1 MTTDAPTGAGPRLP
15 LAIVLVVLA
24 ALVASATSLGNG
36 FALDDLPM
44 IVDNPRI
51 RSLASPMEFFEGT
64 YWSTPGLRAAAWRP
78 LTLLAF
84 AVQYAIG
91 DGTPLAFHVTS
102 VVLNAAVAAAV
113 LVFLRALVPA
123 GPALIG
129 ALLFAV
135 HPVHVEAVANVV
147 GQAELWVALFVVAAL
162 ALYAHGR
169 RRGALGVPAA
179 LGIVVCFVLALG
191 FKEHALVLPALLLA
205 LEVLVLRPACGA
217 PAEGWLRIRV
227 LHYALTSLAVLWFVT
242 QMEQVGGV
250 NAGSPHAA
258 LAGRGML
265 ERAWIML
272 ALLPEFVRL
281 FVWPVRLYAD
291 YAPQLVPVL
300 PTPAPAHVLGAV
312 CVLGWAAALG
322 LSWRRLPVVALG
334 LVWLPISL
342 ALVANVLV
350 PTGIL
355 LAERTLLLPSV
366 GVVLVV
372 AALGAALWPRLLAL
386 PPGVPRVTL
395 VATAGLVVIAASH
408 SAQRNLVWK
417 DNLTLVTTLVTDA
430 PQSSRAQFWLAD
442 ELIRQQELAAGEVAL
457 RRAMALW
464 PEYPNVPLA
473 LAATY
478 QSTGHCEAAL
488 PLFEKVIALDPTNAS
503 AHFGYAGCLFSVG
516 RLTDARMEALRGAAK
531 ARNGTAFRIVLY
543 AADSALVATD
553 SVRGNNFWLRRQAQ
567 QPARVGGP
575 GA

>member
-1 MTTDAPTGAGPRLP
+1 MPDDAPEGAGLRLP
-15 LAIVLVVLA
+15 VAVLLVVAAALA
-24 ALVASATSLGNG
+24 ASVTSLGNG

-44 IVDNPRI
+44 IVDNARI
-51 RSLASPMEFFEGT
+51 RSLADPLGFFEGT
-64 YWSTPGLRAAAWRP
+64 YWATPGLRAAAWRP

-84 AVQYAIG
+84 AVQYALG
-91 DGTPLAFHVTS
+91 DGGPWAFHATS
-102 VVLNAAVAAAV
+102 VVLNAAVSVAV
-113 LVFLRALVPA
+113 LLFLRALLPA

-135 HPVHVEAVANVV
+135 HPVHVEAVANAV

-162 ALYAHGR
+162 ALYAYGR
-169 RRGALGVPAA
+169 RGGEVGIAGS
-179 LGIVVCFVLALG
+179 LGIVACFALALG

-205 LEVLVLRPACGA
+205 LEVAVLRTSCPA
-217 PAEGWLRIRV
+217 PASWVRV
-227 LHYALTSLAVLWFVT
+227 RALHYALASIAVLWFVT

-250 NAGSPHAA
+250 NAGAPHAA
-258 LAGRGML
+258 LLGRTMG
-265 ERAWIML
+265 ERSWIML
-272 ALLPEFVRL
+272 ALVPEFLRL

-300 PTPAPAHVLGAV
+300 PTPVLAHVWGAV
-312 CVLGWAAALG
+312 CVFGWAAALG
-322 LSWRRLPVVALG
+322 LAWRRLPVVAFG
-334 LVWLPISL
+334 LLWLPIAL

-366 GVVLVV
+366 GVVMI
-372 AALGAALWPRLLAL
+372 AAGLGAALWPRLVSA
-386 PPGVPRVTL
+386 PPGVPRVLL
-395 VATAGLVVIAASH
+395 VATAGLIVLAASH
-408 SAQRNLVWK
+408 SAQRSVVWK

-442 ELIRQQELAAGEVAL
+442 ELIQQQELASGEVAL

-478 QSTGHCEAAL
+478 QSTGHCDAAL
-488 PLFEKVIALDPTNAS
+488 PLFERVIALDPTNAS
-503 AHFGYAGCLFSVG
+503 AHFGYAGCLLNVG

-531 ARNGTAFRIVLY
+531 ARSATAFRIVLF
-543 AADSALVATD
+543 AADSALAATD
-553 SVRGNNFWLRRQAQ
+553 SVRGNNWWVRRQA
-567 QPARVGGP
+567 RLGGP
-575 GA
+575 GTPAGG